1 MAAGRVVVSVLGG
14 DALRR
19 ALAASVPRL
28 QMALDRAIYAE
39 ANNILSDAKKRTP
52 VDTGTLRASGYV
64 TLPQPSGAGSRVEAG
79 FGGAA
84 KKYAA
89 VVHERVYRTISEGE
103 YELLVPVAH
112 DPGTGAKFLES
123 AVSAAQ
129 GGMAERIGAR
139 VARSLAPGV
148 TTASQSRIAALAP
161 TMPSEERLPP
171 RAKKSKKKS
180 KKKKKR

>member
-28 QMALDRAIYAE
+28 QAALDRAIYAE
-39 ANNILSDAKKRTP
+39 ANAILTDAKKRAP
-52 VDTGTLRASGYV
+52 MDTGTLRASGYV

-84 KKYAA
+84 KGYAG
-89 VVHERVYRTISEGE
+89 VVHERLLTAEGE
-103 YELLVPVAH
+103 AIRYQA
-112 DPGTGAKFLES
+112 PGTGAKFLES